1 MAENLVIS
9 SSQFSSNINEN
20 QFVLTSTTE
29 EKDYLDNGELIE
41 FYDLEKCVGC
51 IKKCGIVSPKVSQT
65 SMTLYGMTL
74 FCAQHI

>member
-29 EKDYLDNGELIE
+29 EKDSLDNGELIE
-41 FYDLEKCVGC
+41 FYDLEKCIGC

-65 SMTLYGMTL
+65 SITLIPCME
-74 FCAQHI
+74 